1 MSSFLSAYA
10 WALGLSARYGDALI
24 AGEELVAV
32 AERYRLGFAL
42 PYGMHASALACM
54 GLREWGRA
62 EGLIQQA
69 MALAR
74 SSRDAHSELQGASL
88 FIRLCLQRGRAS
100 EALQISIPETP
111 RGPAASIAELL
122 CSRAVALACTGS
134 TAEASMLVEQSPSSS
149 AVEALVLS
157 AAVRAISSLRTRDEL
172 ATDHVEDLAN
182 TAFSVGAVDLLVTGY
197 RACPEVLS
205 ILLRSDQSD
214 RVSSL
219 VRRVGDADL
228 AKAVGSPVV
237 VDGDRTVLLSPR
249 EQDVFELL
257 RAGLTNRQIAKLLF
271 IEESTVKVH
280 AHHIYDKLGIRS
292 RTALTFQALLERA
305 DQATSATD
313 SSGSDEVSA

>member
-1 MSSFLSAYA
+1 M
-10 WALGLSARYGDALI
+10 
-24 AGEELVAV
+24 
-32 AERYRLGFAL
+32 
-42 PYGMHASALACM
+42 
-54 GLREWGRA
+54 
-62 EGLIQQA
+62 IQQA
-69 MALAR
+69 LALAR

-88 FIRLCLQRGRAS
+88 LLRLCLQRGRAS

-134 TAEASMLVEQSPSSS
+134 TTEASVLVEQAPSSS

-205 ILLRSDQSD
+205 ILLRSDESD

-249 EQDVFELL
+249 EHDVFELL

-313 SSGSDEVSA
+313 SSGSDEESA